1 MFYLFIVFV
10 VISLLVIFFVFNRK
24 RNIKQTPGNN
34 ENDSFTEQVKKDVE
48 VVISTNNT
56 AEDKPNGSE
65 KLTDE
70 ADTPEAHAKKS
81 GPSDEEPKRTA
92 DNTDKINAID
102 DIHDVSETDSET
114 NVITNECTRPLLLGQ
129 KSQNG

>member
-34 ENDSFTEQVKKDVE
+34 ENDSFTEQVNKDVE

-56 AEDKPNGSE
+56 AEDEPKGSE
-65 KLTDE
+65 KPTDE
-70 ADTPEAHAKKS
+70 ADT
-81 GPSDEEPKRTA
+81 
-92 DNTDKINAID
+92 
-102 DIHDVSETDSET
+102 
-114 NVITNECTRPLLLGQ
+114 
-129 KSQNG
+129 